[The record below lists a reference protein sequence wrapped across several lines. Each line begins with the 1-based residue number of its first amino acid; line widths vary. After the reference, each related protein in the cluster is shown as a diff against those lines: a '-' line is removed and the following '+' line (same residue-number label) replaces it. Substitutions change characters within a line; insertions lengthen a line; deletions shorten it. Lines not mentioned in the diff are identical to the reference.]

1 MFRRR
6 CIRFSEVAHNL
17 TLSIFSPLPIY
28 RANRIICTIGP
39 HTQNVPSLKGLIQSG
54 MSVARMNF
62 SHGSHEYH
70 QVTINNVR
78 QAAAELGVNVAIA
91 LDTKGPEIRTG
102 TFVGGV
108 AVMEQGA
115 TCYVTTDS
123 KFADK
128 GTKEKFFIDYPNLP
142 KVVRPGGYIYIDDG
156 ILILHVLSHEDD
168 QTLKCT
174 VANAHTISDRRGVN
188 LPGCDVD
195 LPAVSEKDRAD
206 LQFGV
211 EQGVDMIFASFIRS
225 ADQVDE
231 VRKALG
237 PNGREIMIICKIE
250 NHQGVQNIDSIIQ
263 KSDGIM
269 VARGD
274 LGVEIPA
281 EKVVVAQKIL
291 ISKCNVAGKPVICAT
306 QMLESM
312 TYNPRPTRAEVSD
325 VANAVFNG
333 ADCVMLSGE
342 TAKGKYPNEVVQY
355 MARICLEAQSA
366 VNEYV
371 FFNSIK
377 KLQPIP
383 MSVEEAV
390 CSSAVNSVYET
401 KAKVMVVLSNTGRSA
416 RLVAKYRPNC
426 PIVCVTTRLQTCRQL
441 NITQGVESVFFDADK
456 LGHDEGKEDR
466 VSMGVNYAKSRG
478 YVEPGQLVVVL
489 TAPIGDP
496 GGVRGFTITKVE

>member
-1 MFRRR
+1 M
-6 CIRFSEVAHNL
+6 SQLAHNL
-17 TLSIFSPLPIY
+17 TLSIFEPLANF
-28 RANRIICTIGP
+28 RATRIVCTIGP
-39 HTQNVPSLKGLIQSG
+39 STQSVEALKGLIQSG
-54 MSVARMNF
+54 MSVARTNV

-70 QVTINNVR
+70 QKTINNVR
-78 QAAAELGVNVAIA
+78 LAAAELGVNIAMA

-102 TFVGGV
+102 LFVGGE

-115 TCYVTTDS
+115 TCRVTTDPS
-123 KFADK
+123 YADK
-128 GTKEKFFIDYPNLP
+128 GTKEKFFIDYTNLP

-156 ILILHVLSHEDD
+156 ILILHVQSHEDD

-174 VANAHTISDRRGVN
+174 VTNAHTISDRRGVN

-195 LPAVSEKDRAD
+195 LPAVSPKDCAD
-206 LQFGV
+206 LQFGM

-225 ADQVDE
+225 ADQVSE

-237 PNGREIMIICKIE
+237 PKGRDIMVICKIE
-250 NHQGVQNIDSIIQ
+250 NHQGVQNIDSIIE

-312 TYNPRPTRAEVSD
+312 THNPRPTRAEVSD
-325 VANAVFNG
+325 VANAVFDG

-342 TAKGKYPNEVVQY
+342 TAKGKYPNGVVQY

-383 MSVEEAV
+383 MSAEEAV

-401 KAKVMVVLSNTGRSA
+401 KARVLVVLSNTGRSA
-416 RLVAKYRPNC
+416 RLVAKYRPAC

-441 NITQGVESVFFDADK
+441 NITQGVESVFFDTDK
-456 LGHDEGKEDR
+456 LVHDEGKEAR
-466 VSMGVNYAKSRG
+466 VATGVAFAKSKG
-478 YVEPGQLVVVL
+478 YTRYGSGIVL
-489 TAPIGDP
+489 DDQPPEKASSDEKRI
-496 GGVRGFTITKVE
+496 ITSTL